1 MVETIEKTRKKRKK
15 VPRVEKD
22 NTRRPK
28 PRAEWGLLG
37 CVIAFSTL
45 SGVTRE
51 SMLLLV
57 TVKENG
63 RQGCGTPDGRL
74 LLIQNR
80 YLRFV
85 RFAGKPTVG

>member
-1 MVETIEKTRKKRKK
+1 MIPAQEISDGRNGRENAKK

-22 NTRRPK
+22 STRRPK

-63 RQGCGTPDGRL
+63 RRGCGTPDGRL
-74 LLIQNR
+74 LYKI
-80 YLRFV
+80 V
-85 RFAGKPTVG
+85 I